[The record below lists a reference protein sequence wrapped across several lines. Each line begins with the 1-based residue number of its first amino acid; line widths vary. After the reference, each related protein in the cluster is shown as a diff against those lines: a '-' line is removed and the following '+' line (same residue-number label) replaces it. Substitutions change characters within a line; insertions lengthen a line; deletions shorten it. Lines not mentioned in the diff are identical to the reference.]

1 LAEYPV
7 VGSSLFL
14 LFFPCKLDATINLH
28 ATSDKEFSQMLQGGS
43 GISSYLIPLGRTL
56 AGFIAALLLA
66 FLGEVTAR
74 VFNLASGYPW
84 SQSVHLNIHLIGI
97 GVGAGIGAYLAWMS
111 LGPRWHLI
119 LGWAMLVL
127 AGGIAGAFL
136 GRIYGPGVD
145 PTYWWSRFATDTT
158 IHLSAAALSTIVATI
173 LGLINDI
180 CTTARR
186 RAEFKHLQ
194 SSNWAIR
201 Q

>member
-1 LAEYPV
+1 LALAP
-7 VGSSLFL
+7 FL
-14 LFFPCKLDATINLH
+14 LFFLCKPDATINPH
-28 ATSDKEFSQMLQGGS
+28 VPSDKEFRQMLQG

-66 FLGEVTAR
+66 FLGDVAGR
-74 VFNLASGYPW
+74 VFNLTIGYPW
-84 SQSVHLNIHLIGI
+84 SQSVHQNIHLVSI

-111 LGPRWHLI
+111 LSPRWHLI

-136 GRIYGPGVD
+136 GSIYGPGVD

-173 LGLINDI
+173 LGLINGV